1 MGCDYYIY
9 LMGIDSMA
17 RVKEIVAWVLLFVSG
32 LFAFSFIVGITTAV
46 VLQFVLP
53 FVVGQNG

>member
-1 MGCDYYIY
+1 MDRI
-9 LMGIDSMA
+9 
-17 RVKEIVAWVLLFVSG
+17 KEIVTWTLLFVSG
-32 LFAFSFIVGITTAV
+32 LFAFTFVVGITTAV

>member
-9 LMGIDSMA
+9 FVGVNGMVRL
-17 RVKEIVAWVLLFVSG
+17 KEIIAWTLLFVSG
-32 LFAFSFIVGITTAV
+32 LFAFTFVIGITTAV